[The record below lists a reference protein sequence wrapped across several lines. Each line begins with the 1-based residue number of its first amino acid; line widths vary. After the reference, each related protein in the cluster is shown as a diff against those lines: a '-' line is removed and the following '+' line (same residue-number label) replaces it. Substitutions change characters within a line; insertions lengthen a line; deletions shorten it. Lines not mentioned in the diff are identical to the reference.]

1 MWGGGGGREDRGVGV
16 RGGGRRRAACA
27 RGALSVQGG
36 SPILVLVLGLLACLL
51 LEGGLGCLLLFVP
64 KGRGGDERGSG
75 SKRKKERAKRGVAF
89 FRLRTGSAPCLFLA
103 RMQRGNRTVS
113 NAATGSE
120 ASTARWSGVSKLALR
135 LIPASSW
142 PASIRNSCL
151 HRRGW

>member
-75 SKRKKERAKRGVAF
+75 SKRKKERAKRGLLF
-89 FRLRTGSAPCLFLA
+89 FGYAQDQPLACSSPGCSAGTAPSATRLRAPRPRL
-103 RMQRGNRTVS
+103 RGGAGCR
-113 NAATGSE
+113 
-120 ASTARWSGVSKLALR
+120 
-135 LIPASSW
+135 SW
-142 PASIRNSCL
+142 HC
-151 HRRGW
+151 G